1 MASLDSLEQVVKHQ
15 DVTNS
20 LISIKKTIR
29 LSCTASSPQYLVL
42 GANTGSLYFF
52 ERHSFRFLQL
62 CIFEELQEPISII
75 SFSADEKLLAF
86 ATAPPHRNIYIT
98 PIPLKGRRKKVCLHK
113 SCQSILNFLPYFYY
127 FLALFAHASGVD
139 IDTFH

>member
-1 MASLDSLEQVVKHQ
+1 MSSADSLDQVIRCQ
-15 DVTNS
+15 EVTNS

-52 ERHSFRFLQL
+52 ERYSLRFLQL
-62 CIFEELQEPISII
+62 CIFEELQEPISFV
-75 SFSADEKLLAF
+75 SFSPDEKMLAF

-98 PIPLKGRRKKVCLHK
+98 PVPIKGRRKKVCPLTVMRY
-113 SCQSILNFLPYFYY
+113 LWE
-127 FLALFAHASGVD
+127 
-139 IDTFH
+139 DTIND